1 MPITMDLRQAIVHKV
16 HGKSEADLTDMII
29 GSVDGP
35 EAALPGL
42 GVILE
47 IAWKHMSPNQQH
59 DFVHLAH
66 EQIDKIKPV
75 PLTIIFPVFEN
86 ENSPLALTSSGLFVV
101 YTK

>member
-47 IAWKHMSPNQQH
+47 IVWKHMSPNQQQ

-66 EQIDKIKPV
+66 EEIDKIKTV
-75 PLTIIFPVFEN
+75 PLT
-86 ENSPLALTSSGLFVV
+86 
-101 YTK
+101 

>member
-1 MPITMDLRQAIVHKV
+1 MPITLDLRQAIVHKV

-47 IAWKHMSPNQQH
+47 VAWKHMNQTQQQE
-59 DFVHLAH
+59 FFHLAH
-66 EQIDKIKPV
+66 EQLDKIKPV
-75 PLTIIFPVFEN
+75 PLT
-86 ENSPLALTSSGLFVV
+86 
-101 YTK
+101 